1 MLWIVPMIIQA
12 AAGHNRELIDIHLTK
27 CVLHISDS
35 YFDRGLLITASVF
48 PTDTATQ
55 TRRIW
60 NFNKQYHYCDNAM
73 ANCDLFH
80 SLHLSEKWQILRWLL
95 LAEEQKFDKALHDFH
110 YKSSGYILRVPNQ
123 LGFLSRQLKILRLYR
138 NSWNSRARFVIL
150 VDETLPDP
158 SQVVEGILK
167 EVEHFKIF
175 NVVVVIPS
183 NGLFHALDIYTWF
196 PYKLPSGQCGKFKKP
211 FVLDHWIMEGKGRP
225 LRNVSLFPPKIPHTF
240 GGCKIRASVIP
251 GVPFVMPLN
260 KKANN
265 ENISVYDEGS
275 DIRLFLFIAEVMNL
289 SSTFTPSVNMTEIWP
304 VKLANGSWTGALGEV
319 FDKKSD
325 IAFSGLSINA
335 ERYIYFDVT
344 KVYYFSGLLWVV
356 PCAEPL
362 ERVTSISR
370 VFSASLWLLTLITII
385 LSAGFMYS
393 VSTWLPK
400 FIEEAD
406 QYRTISNCFYNVWA
420 TCLGISVPKMPVTDH
435 LKIFFVMLVWY
446 SLAIS
451 TVFQAFATSY
461 LIEPGF
467 QKQIKSLEDLI
478 ESGIDY
484 GYYPGIDVLLSNTP
498 DWQLKE
504 VLSKRVPCYNEL
516 CVARA
521 IGTKD
526 FASLSDTMH
535 TEYMKAHAGHDSYG
549 RSAVC
554 SFKQECKV
562 RLVAMYLEKGSFLT
576 EGFDRVINVAIEA
589 GLNNFWW
596 KNILDTE
603 RSKAV
608 GVEGH
613 TLMDDYAVLL
623 LDHLQGA
630 FYLLL
635 LGHGLALVTFI
646 GELLHNRL
654 KDKTNVLKTT
664 NNRNVLA
671 PLTFRERGRRNNW
684 NKA

>member
-1 MLWIVPMIIQA
+1 MIIQA

-27 CVLHISDS
+27 CALHISDS
-35 YFDRGLLITASVF
+35 YFDRGLLIIASIF

-73 ANCDLFH
+73 ANGDLFH
-80 SLHLSEKWQILRWLL
+80 SLHFSEKWQILRWFPF
-95 LAEEQKFDKALHDFH
+95 AEEQKFDKTLQDFH

-123 LGFLSRQLKILRLYR
+123 LGFLSRQLKILRSYR

-158 SQVVEGILK
+158 SHVAEGILK

-183 NGLFHALDIYTWF
+183 DGLFRALDIYTWF
-196 PYKLPSGQCGKFKKP
+196 PYELPSGQCGKFKKP
-211 FVLDHWIMEGKGRP
+211 VVLDHWIMEGKGRP
-225 LRNVSLFPPKIPHTF
+225 LRNVSLFPPKIPHNF
-240 GGCKIRASVIP
+240 GGCKITASIIP
-251 GVPFVMPLN
+251 GKPFVMSLN

-265 ENISVYDEGS
+265 KNISVYDEGS
-275 DIRLFLFIAEVMNL
+275 DIRLFLFIAVVMNL
-289 SSTFTPSVNMTEIWP
+289 SRTFTPSVNMKEIWP

-325 IAFSGLSINA
+325 IAFSGLSINL

-356 PCAEPL
+356 PCAESL

-370 VFSASLWLLTLITII
+370 VFSASLWLLTLIMII

-393 VSTWLPK
+393 VSTSLPK

-420 TCLGISVPKMPVTDH
+420 TFLGISVPKMPVTDH

-446 SLAIS
+446 SLAINI
-451 TVFQAFATSY
+451 VFQAFATSY

-467 QKQIKSLEDLI
+467 QKQITSLEDLI

-484 GYYPGIDVLLSNTP
+484 GYYPGIDVLLSSTP
-498 DWQLKE
+498 DWKLKE
-504 VLSKRVPCYNEL
+504 VLSKRVPCYNES

-521 IGTKD
+521 IETKD
-526 FASLSDTMH
+526 FASLSDTMY
-535 TEYMKAHAGHDSYG
+535 TEYMKAYAGTDSYG

-562 RLVAMYLEKGSFLT
+562 RLVAMYLKKGSFLT
-576 EGFDRVINVAIEA
+576 EGINRVINVAIEA

-596 KNILDTE
+596 KSILDTV

-608 GVEGH
+608 GVKGH
-613 TLMDDYAVLL
+613 ILIDDYTVLL

-654 KDKTNVLKTT
+654 KAKSIVLKTT
-664 NNRNVLA
+664 NNKTVLA
-671 PLTFRERGRRNNW
+671 PLTCRERGRRNNW
-684 NKA
+684 NKT